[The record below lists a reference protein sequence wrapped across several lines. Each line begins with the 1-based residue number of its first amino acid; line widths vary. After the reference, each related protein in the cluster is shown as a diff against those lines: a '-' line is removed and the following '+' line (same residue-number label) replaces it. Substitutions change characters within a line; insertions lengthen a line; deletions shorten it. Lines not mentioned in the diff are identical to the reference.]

1 MNIKILTPE
10 TVIFEG
16 EVDSVLLPGKN
27 GDFHIMKDHI
37 AIVSSLVNGK
47 VRLFTNEISEAASKF
62 LKKENDPKNV
72 YSFLIKSGVIEF
84 SNNKGIILA
93 E

>member
-1 MNIKILTPE
+1 MIIKILTPE

-16 EVDSVLLPGKN
+16 TVDSVLLPGKN
-27 GDFHIMKDHI
+27 GDFHIMNNHI

-47 VRLFTNEISEAASKF
+47 VRLFTNDLGGNTSKL
-62 LKKENDPKNV
+62 LKKENDPQSI
-72 YSFLIKSGVIEF
+72 YSFEIKSGVIEF